1 MSQLIKL
8 ESFQYE
14 LAVAETYE
22 QIKLLDTKAA
32 ALAEIARKE
41 KLGKEK
47 QDEIG
52 LFRIEVEQKKGAWLD
67 ENFPNGVRTD
77 RKIKLSNRSRA
88 TMAELGV
95 KFDESANARLVNRKA
110 EHEPDVIKE
119 VVQEIMDNPQ
129 KVVTPNAVV
138 TELRKREKRFACLCQ
153 AGIART

>member
-110 EHEPDVIKE
+110 EHE
-119 VVQEIMDNPQ
+119 
-129 KVVTPNAVV
+129 
-138 TELRKREKRFACLCQ
+138 
-153 AGIART
+153 